1 MKSSHL
7 VKKDLKVATIDF
19 GYTDG
24 FLRSGS
30 NKASVYIDKFQ
41 CRILGRVSMD
51 LITIDVSKVPNNKLY
66 LGKPVEIIGSN
77 QRYERIAYETGTN
90 EHEILIS
97 LGRNLR
103 KVYI

>member
-1 MKSSHL
+1 MC
-7 VKKDLKVATIDF
+7 LKF
-19 GYTDG
+19 P
-24 FLRSGS
+24 
-30 NKASVYIDKFQ
+30 
-41 CRILGRVSMD
+41 
-51 LITIDVSKVPNNKLY
+51 ITNCI

-97 LGRNLR
+97 LGRNLK

>member
-1 MKSSHL
+1 
-7 VKKDLKVATIDF
+7 
-19 GYTDG
+19 
-24 FLRSGS
+24 
-30 NKASVYIDKFQ
+30 
-41 CRILGRVSMD
+41 MD

>member
-1 MKSSHL
+1 
-7 VKKDLKVATIDF
+7 
-19 GYTDG
+19 
-24 FLRSGS
+24 
-30 NKASVYIDKFQ
+30 
-41 CRILGRVSMD
+41 MD

-66 LGKPVEIIGSN
+66 LGKPGEIIGSN